1 MDQVKFSKTDQVIMV
16 QIKGKLTEDILFDG
30 IHEIQ
35 NLIAPDET
43 VSVLFDLLEVDL
55 TETREIALE
64 VNQLEATIHS
74 KIKRIAVVV
83 PDYLVA
89 TRAGLAFVNT
99 ESYER
104 FYDLESARQWL
115 RS

>member
-1 MDQVKFSKTDQVIMV
+1 MDQVKLSKTDQVVTV
-16 QIKGKLTEDILFDG
+16 QVKGKLTEDILLEG
-30 IHEIQ
+30 IQEIQ
-35 NLIAPDET
+35 NLIAPEET

-74 KIKRIAVVV
+74 KIKRIAAVV
-83 PDYLVA
+83 PDYLVGA
-89 TRAGLAFVNT
+89 RAGLAFVNT
-99 ESYER
+99 ESFER